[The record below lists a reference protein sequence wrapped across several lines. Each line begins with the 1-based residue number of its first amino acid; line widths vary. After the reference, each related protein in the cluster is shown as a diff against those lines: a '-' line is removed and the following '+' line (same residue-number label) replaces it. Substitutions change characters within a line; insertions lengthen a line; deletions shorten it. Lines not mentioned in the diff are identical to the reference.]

1 MKSNLYIFEMTDDN
15 AMSSRILN
23 TIEAI
28 VKNDRVL
35 DFEII
40 PVEDN
45 STNKSP
51 VVYEHYHLGL
61 ESWCTK
67 HVYRY
72 ACSELFK
79 KRPLLAKKRLS
90 YSEMERLDNFLIGVL
105 LINPDVTTFWN
116 MKRELVECGI
126 LKEQDELKFSKIVL
140 TYKAKSNEVFSYRKW
155 LIKRLLEKTP
165 TADWDNP
172 ITLMLDEFAVIHMA
186 SSKAPNN
193 YHSWNHRI
201 WCMENI
207 ASHHPTISRI
217 VKSELEYSHQWIY
230 SHMSEYA
237 GYNYRQYLILLVK
250 RHKGIVET
258 FNSFYVAVRGKDYDS
273 IVDFATYLL
282 GKTDNSEVLEN
293 ITSYVNYICILL
305 YDNTRTIPK
314 LNCWPPVRES
324 LFNHKKFVVYHLVK
338 VIYEYHGLNIRSRFY
353 TRGSELAKGT
363 DNVTRSNTILT
374 SAHVKIDKK
383 SCPTSYLPR
392 PVVWSRINETRLFN
406 CIIDQESDFFI
417 KNFDNSNLIRYRNW
431 FICILGFKLDFY
443 EFAPME

>member
-1 MKSNLYIFEMTDDN
+1 MTDGD
-15 AMSSRILN
+15 AMSCRILN
-23 TIEAI
+23 TLVGI

-40 PVEDN
+40 QVEDN

-67 HVYRY
+67 HVYQY

-79 KRPLLAKKRLS
+79 HRPSLAKKRLS
-90 YSEMERLDNFLIGVL
+90 FSEMEKLDHYLIGVL
-105 LINPDVTTFWN
+105 LINPDVPTFWN

-126 LKEQDELKFSKIVL
+126 LTEQDELKYSKIVL

-155 LIKRLLEKTP
+155 LIHRLLRKNS

-172 ITLMLDEFAVIHMA
+172 LTLMLDEFAVIHLA
-186 SSKAPNN
+186 SSKSPNN

-217 VKSELEYSHQWIY
+217 VKSELDYSHQWIY

-237 GYNYRQYLILLVK
+237 GYHYRQYLILLVK
-250 RHKGIVET
+250 RHKGIVEI
-258 FNSFYVAVRGKDYDS
+258 FNSFYVAVRGKEYNS
-273 IVDFATYLL
+273 IADFATHLL
-282 GKTDNSEVLEN
+282 GITDHTEVLEN
-293 ITSYVNYICILL
+293 ITSYVNYISILL
-305 YDNTRTIPK
+305 YDNTKTIPK

-338 VIYEYHGLNIRSRFY
+338 VIYEYHGFKIRSKGFR
-353 TRGSELAKGT
+353 RGNDLAKGA
-363 DNVTRSNTILT
+363 DNVSQSTEILT
-374 SAHVKIDKK
+374 SVHVKVDKK

-392 PVVWSRINETRLFN
+392 PVVCSGINETQLFN
-406 CIIDQESDFFI
+406 RIIQQESDFFI
-417 KNFDNSNLIRYRNW
+417 KNFDNKNLIRYRNW

-443 EFAPME
+443 DFALMK